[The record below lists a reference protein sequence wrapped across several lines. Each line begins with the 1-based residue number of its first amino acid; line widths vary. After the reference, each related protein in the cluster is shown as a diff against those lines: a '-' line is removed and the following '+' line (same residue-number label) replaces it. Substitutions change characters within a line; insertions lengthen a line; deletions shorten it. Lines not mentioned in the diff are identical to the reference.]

1 LRGRRVCRL
10 HNEPAPLNRDKV
22 AHGRKVRGNVTQQVA
37 KRAHRSREAKLL
49 FKTQGARR
57 LWE

>member
-22 AHGRKVRGNVTQQVA
+22 ANGRKVRGNVTQQVA
-37 KRAHRSREAKLL
+37 KCAHRSRESKLL
-49 FKTQGARR
+49 FKT
-57 LWE
+57 